1 MPTEAK
7 RAMVESLAAEF
18 AKSTASIVIDYRGLT
33 VADFAVIRRTLR
45 SHGIT
50 YRVVKNRLAKIA
62 AEQSGI
68 SALSPLLEGPSAI
81 ALTGGDESAAA
92 RAVLDVLR
100 PYRTIKV
107 RGAVLGRRALE
118 AEAVGRL
125 AMLPPREVLLGQ
137 LAGAM
142 VSPLTTMAGLV
153 AAPLRNLG
161 YALQQVAERE
171 AAAGGA

>member
-1 MPTEAK
+1 
-7 RAMVESLAAEF
+7 
-18 AKSTASIVIDYRGLT
+18 
-33 VADFAVIRRTLR
+33 
-45 SHGIT
+45 
-50 YRVVKNRLAKIA
+50 
-62 AEQSGI
+62 
-68 SALSPLLEGPSAI
+68 
-81 ALTGGDESAAA
+81 
-92 RAVLDVLR
+92 VLDVLR

-142 VSPLTTMAGLV
+142 ASPLTTMAGLV

-161 YALQQVAERE
+161 YALQQVAERK

>member
-7 RAMVESLAAEF
+7 RVMVESLAAEF
-18 AKSTASIVIDYRGLT
+18 SKSTASIVTDYRGLT
-33 VADFAVIRRTLR
+33 VADFAAIRRALR
-45 SHGIT
+45 SQGIT

-62 AEQSGI
+62 ADQSGTD
-68 SALSPLLEGPSAI
+68 ALSSLLEGPSAI
-81 ALTGGDESAAA
+81 ALTGGDEAAAA

-100 PYRTIKV
+100 PYRTVKI
-107 RGAVLGRRALE
+107 RGAVLGRRAVE

-125 AMLPPREVLLGQ
+125 AILPSREVLLGQ

-142 VSPLTTMAGLV
+142 ASPLTTMAGLV

-161 YALQQVAERE
+161 HALQQVAERK